1 MVSDAV
7 ASSES
12 QPTVTVIGEAAIRT
26 EPDEGIVWITLSATE
41 ASPGLALADV
51 AKRSDALA
59 QMLNELEIVRQ
70 DRSTTGVTVREEF
83 EHTNTGRRSLGHQ
96 ATATMSVRVADTE
109 LIGRLVMRATDELD
123 ARIAG
128 PSWRISMSNP
138 AWLEAATQ
146 AASCAKAK
154 AAAYAAG
161 VDARLGAL
169 LALSEPEHGTGMFMP
184 AARRAAAGS
193 DVHIEAGE
201 QEVTAAVSATFAL
214 ELA

>member
-1 MVSDAV
+1 MLDELAV
-7 ASSES
+7 A
-12 QPTVTVIGEAAIRT
+12 R
-26 EPDEGIVWITLSATE
+26 
-41 ASPGLALADV
+41 
-51 AKRSDALA
+51 R
-59 QMLNELEIVRQ
+59 
-70 DRSTTGVTVREEF
+70 DRSTTGVTVGEEF

-96 ATATMSVRVADTE
+96 ATATMSVRVADAE

-123 ARIAG
+123 ARVAG
-128 PSWRISMSNP
+128 PSWRISMANP

-146 AASCAKAK
+146 AASRAKAK

-169 LALSEPEHGTGMFMP
+169 LALSEPEHVHGMGMAM
-184 AARRAAAGS
+184 AARAAHGP

-214 ELA
+214 EPA